1 MKKKL
6 LIICATHG
14 NEKIGLE
21 AMAELRRKNLSDY
34 FDCIVANAEALKKNI
49 RFVDCDLNR
58 CYPGDKAST
67 LYEKRRA
74 AEILE
79 IAKDYEYVIDM
90 HEVSSGTEDFIIIA
104 KDRMCQTFP
113 VELVNMHTVLLWPDP
128 KGPLGEILENEIE
141 LEFGVKGRDR
151 EEVIAKAVEVLE
163 EFIGKIYSEETKQ
176 WPSSKEIY
184 QVYGK
189 LMIDDF
195 KKDINPLKDF
205 VETEVGEERFYPLL
219 VGQYLEDGIVCYK
232 MRLLEK

>member
-14 NEKIGLE
+14 NERIGLE
-21 AMAELRRKNLSDY
+21 AVTELERKGLSDR
-34 FDCIVANAEALKKNI
+34 FDSIIANVEALNKSV
-49 RFVDCDLNR
+49 RFIDCDLNR
-58 CYPGDKAST
+58 SYPGDKNSS

-90 HEVSSGTEDFIIIA
+90 HEASSGTEDFIIIA

-113 VELVNMHTVLLWPDP
+113 VELVSMDTVLLWPDP
-128 KGPLGEILENEIE
+128 KGPLGEVLENEIE

-151 EEVIAKAVEVLE
+151 EEIIAKAAEVLE
-163 EFIGKIYSEETKQ
+163 DFIGKIYSEETKQ
-176 WPSSKEIY
+176 KPSSKEIY

-189 LMIDDF
+189 LMTNNF
-195 KKDINPLKDF
+195 KKDINILKDF
-205 VETEVGEERFYPLL
+205 VETEVNGERFYPLL
-219 VGQYLEDGIVCYK
+219 VGQYLDLGIVCYK
-232 MRLLEK
+232 MRLL